1 MEVRSY
7 RAFHKHLIFDSQPIY
22 SPIRPS
28 FRILMIHKAN
38 EAVNKAKCNNN
49 KYSNQSND
57 IISTSQ
63 SVINDN
69 IVDLFLEGI
78 QM

>member
-49 KYSNQSND
+49 KYSN
-57 IISTSQ
+57 
-63 SVINDN
+63 
-69 IVDLFLEGI
+69 
-78 QM
+78 